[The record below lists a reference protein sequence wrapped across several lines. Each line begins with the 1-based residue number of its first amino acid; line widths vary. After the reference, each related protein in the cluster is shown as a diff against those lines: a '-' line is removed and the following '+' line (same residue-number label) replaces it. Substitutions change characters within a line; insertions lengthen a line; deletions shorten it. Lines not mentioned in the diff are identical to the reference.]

1 MAIAKAAAKKG
12 AVSKKTAAK
21 KTPAK
26 QAPVKRAAVKKSPA
40 KKGASKRDAEFLV
53 NKLVAIYWEQFGRG
67 AVKPV
72 DPGCFDRAVE
82 LGALANVRSNLVE
95 LSKFGTMF
103 KGAETCS
110 FRAGKR
116 AGAQATKAKL
126 KTITPDIYEEAFLWV
141 ARSNAQLSKRNGRA
155 GKIEVEGFL
164 C

>member
-1 MAIAKAAAKKG
+1 MAIAKTATKKS
-12 AVSKKTAAK
+12 VVAK

-26 QAPVKRAAVKKSPA
+26 KPPAKKAVVKKSPA
-40 KKGASKRDAEFLV
+40 RKRVSSADADFLV

-67 AVKPV
+67 AEKPV

-82 LGALANVRSNLVE
+82 LGALANVRSNLAE
-95 LSKFGTMF
+95 LAKFGPMF

-110 FRAGKR
+110 FRAGRR

-141 ARSNAQLSKRNGRA
+141 ARSNTQLSKRNGRA
-155 GKIEVEGFL
+155 GKISVEGFL